1 MTPDEE
7 KRAAARERQ
16 RKSRAIRRAKAAG
29 EMAAVRPIHA
39 VPTDPS
45 PPSASDAGPS
55 VLDDLPGPGEHERAV
70 RAELDG
76 YGDLTATECP
86 GQASNAI
93 AMARILDNPLALVH
107 HASAGGQLRAAL
119 VVLREASKASRSKS
133 SKVRMLRTKHVG

>member
-1 MTPDEE
+1 MTPEEE

-16 RKSRAIRRAKAAG
+16 RTSRAIRRAKAAG
-29 EMAAVRPIHA
+29 EMAGVRSIHA

-45 PPSASDAGPS
+45 PPSAPDAGPS